1 MEPLV
6 SYHYLEIEGEPMQP
20 WIIEKIRQ
28 ERQEERRVQLPLR
41 APEPLDQRQPERTS
55 PTPERGVEN
64 IDFEIKT

>member
-6 SYHYLEIEGEPMQP
+6 SCHYLEIEGEPMQP

-28 ERQEERRVQLPLR
+28 ERQEERRVQLPLH
-41 APEPLDQRQPERTS
+41 APEPLDPRPPERTS
-55 PTPERGVEN
+55 PTPERGVAN